1 MRKLFIILC
10 MFSCYSLCIAQDIK
24 YDSIQKS
31 IIIRIGE
38 DRIIRNPIVRLNL
51 NRIIKDSITVDQILN
66 TGQDDIGIN
75 APNDIVSVKRYQENK
90 IIELKFNTNK
100 SDSIIKKKLS
110 DGITLKTAEDKYS
123 QYRII
128 IEYITLLDITNR
140 QAILLQELD
149 SLGKKFDRLIEE
161 ITIGNNKSKLLSLE
175 YLLPILANTIISI
188 ILSIIIVTLVYIR
201 IGKKKEE
208 ITIKKE
214 PHIEKGFE
222 SIKEMFNILRD
233 EQNKGLNQIAQF
245 RKKLEY
251 IQQLQIDYI
260 NKKGEEE
267 KSHKPAS
274 PLSDSTTDTNNS
286 PTNPIPK
293 TGYITTLNRTIYDK
307 DILPTSNEFCIFE
320 IMFLNE
326 KEAKY
331 FINTDPKAL
340 PNIVSSAF
348 MLGDSCIDE
357 TKGKQAT
364 SVQTNEPGILRR
376 EGGHWT
382 IIKPTKFTI
391 K

>member
-24 YDSIQKS
+24 YDSIQNTYT
-31 IIIRIGE
+31 IRVRE
-38 DRIIRNPIVRLNL
+38 DKMNDTIALNL
-51 NRIIKDSITVDQILN
+51 LKHLKKPYAENIVKNPQKDFLGKEGKAVIIDRDT
-66 TGQDDIGIN
+66 T
-75 APNDIVSVKRYQENK
+75 NK
-90 IIELKFNTNK
+90 IIKFIFNVDQYNEDISRRLITE
-100 SDSIIKKKLS
+100 
-110 DGITLKTAEDKYS
+110 GITLTSTCQADPS
-123 QYRII
+123 IRVLIQCIDP
-128 IEYITLLDITNR
+128 TLLEILNNQT
-140 QAILLQELD
+140 AILQGID
-149 SLGKKFDRLIEE
+149 SLQKLIPNTSSTLTNDY
-161 ITIGNNKSKLLSLE
+161 ISKLSNIE
-175 YLLPILANTIISI
+175 FFLPIIANAIIAI

-357 TKGKQAT
+357 TRGKQAT

-376 EGGHWT
+376 DGGHWT

>member
-10 MFSCYSLCIAQDIK
+10 MFSYYSLCIAQDIK
-24 YDSIQKS
+24 YDSIQNTYT
-31 IIIRIGE
+31 IRVRE
-38 DRIIRNPIVRLNL
+38 DKMNDTIALNL
-51 NRIIKDSITVDQILN
+51 LKHLKKPYAENIVKN
-66 TGQDDIGIN
+66 PQDDFLGKKGKAVII
-75 APNDIVSVKRYQENK
+75 DRDTTNK
-90 IIELKFNTNK
+90 IIKFIFNVDQYNEDISRRLITE
-100 SDSIIKKKLS
+100 
-110 DGITLKTAEDKYS
+110 GITLTSTCQADPS
-123 QYRII
+123 IRVLIQCIDP
-128 IEYITLLDITNR
+128 TLLETLNN
-140 QAILLQELD
+140 QTAILQGID
-149 SLGKKFDRLIEE
+149 SLQKLIPNTSSTLTNDY
-161 ITIGNNKSKLLSLE
+161 ISKLSNIE
-175 YLLPILANTIISI
+175 FFLPIIANAIIAI

-357 TKGKQAT
+357 TRGKQAT

-376 EGGHWT
+376 DGGHWT